1 MQNIKNNKLAK
12 AITNKMNKKART
24 ILYEDKKEALEEL
37 ELKVYA
43 LAKEINEHSDI
54 ETDEITDEEIRNICS
69 KAFKKGWSETD
80 KYRTDHKFTDIF
92 SSKKQTLSKKAAY
105 PFYEMVKDNSPLYQ
119 PNDPI
124 GVQSDDND
132 LNVNFKGVNFGTD
145 FEQAGYFNQ
154 YGLNNVDEKELE
166 MGIKVEMEHTTNKEI
181 AKRIALDHLT
191 EISNYYTLLAEMED
205 KAKEQKT
212 FNTNIKGAENE

>member
-12 AITNKMNKKART
+12 AINNKIQKKANMDIVSLQGIIDDLT
-24 ILYEDKKEALEEL
+24 KILEMCYSEEFDPVHIADRIGFVIDDLEGW
-37 ELKVYA
+37 KPYVT
-43 LAKEINEHSDI
+43 N
-54 ETDEITDEEIRNICS
+54 NI
-69 KAFKKGWSETD
+69 K
-80 KYRTDHKFTDIF
+80 
-92 SSKKQTLSKKAAY
+92 SSTKKKAAY

-132 LNVNFKGVNFGTD
+132 LNVNFKGVNFDTD

-154 YGLNNVDEKELE
+154 YGLQSVDEKELE

-191 EISNYYTLLAEMED
+191 EISNYYTLLKEMED

-212 FNTNIKGAENE
+212 FNTNIKGEENE

>member
-12 AITNKMNKKART
+12 AINNKIQKKANMDIVSLQGIIDDLT
-24 ILYEDKKEALEEL
+24 KILEMCYSEEFDPVHIADRIGFVIDDLEGW
-37 ELKVYA
+37 KPYVT
-43 LAKEINEHSDI
+43 N
-54 ETDEITDEEIRNICS
+54 NI
-69 KAFKKGWSETD
+69 K
-80 KYRTDHKFTDIF
+80 
-92 SSKKQTLSKKAAY
+92 SSTKKKAAY

-132 LNVNFKGVNFGTD
+132 LNVNFKGVNFDTD

-154 YGLNNVDEKELE
+154 YGLQNVDEKELE

-191 EISNYYTLLAEMED
+191 EISNYYTLLKEMED

-212 FNTNIKGAENE
+212 FNTNIKGEENE

>member
-12 AITNKMNKKART
+12 A
-24 ILYEDKKEALEEL
+24 
-37 ELKVYA
+37 V
-43 LAKEINEHSDI
+43 SQ
-54 ETDEITDEEIRNICS
+54 NI
-69 KAFKKGWSETD
+69 K
-80 KYRTDHKFTDIF
+80 
-92 SSKKQTLSKKAAY
+92 KKAAY

-154 YGLNNVDEKELE
+154 YGLQNVDEKELE

-191 EISNYYTLLAEMED
+191 EISNYYTLLKEMED

-212 FNTNIKGAENE
+212 FNTNIKGEENE

>member
-1 MQNIKNNKLAK
+1 MQNIKDNKLAK
-12 AITNKMNKKART
+12 AVSQSIKKKANMDIASLQGIIDDLT
-24 ILYEDKKEALEEL
+24 KILEMCYSEEFDPVHIADRIGFVIDDLEGW
-37 ELKVYA
+37 KPYVT
-43 LAKEINEHSDI
+43 N
-54 ETDEITDEEIRNICS
+54 NI
-69 KAFKKGWSETD
+69 K
-80 KYRTDHKFTDIF
+80 
-92 SSKKQTLSKKAAY
+92 SSTKKKAAY

-124 GVQSDDND
+124 GVQSNDND
-132 LNVNFKGVNFGTD
+132 LNVNFKGVNFDTD

-154 YGLNNVDEKELE
+154 YGLQNVDEKELE

-191 EISNYYTLLAEMED
+191 EISNYYTLLKEMED

-212 FNTNIKGAENE
+212 FNTNIKGEENE

>member
-12 AITNKMNKKART
+12 AITNKINKKANMDIVSLQGIIDDLT
-24 ILYEDKKEALEEL
+24 AISNMCYSEEADPIFISDRIDMVIDDLESWKPYVE
-37 ELKVYA
+37 
-43 LAKEINEHSDI
+43 N
-54 ETDEITDEEIRNICS
+54 NI
-69 KAFKKGWSETD
+69 KASTK
-80 KYRTDHKFTDIF
+80 
-92 SSKKQTLSKKAAY
+92 KKAAY
-105 PFYEMVKDNSPLYQ
+105 PFYEMVKDNNTPLYQ

-132 LNVNFKGVNFGTD
+132 LNVNFKGVNFETD
-145 FEQAGYFNQ
+145 FEQAGLFNQ
-154 YGLNNVDEKELE
+154 YGLANVDPKELE

-205 KAKEQKT
+205 KAKENGT
-212 FNTNIKGAENE
+212 FNNNIKGAENE

>member
-12 AITNKMNKKART
+12 AVS
-24 ILYEDKKEALEEL
+24 E
-37 ELKVYA
+37 
-43 LAKEINEHSDI
+43 
-54 ETDEITDEEIRNICS
+54 NI
-69 KAFKKGWSETD
+69 K
-80 KYRTDHKFTDIF
+80 
-92 SSKKQTLSKKAAY
+92 KKAAY
-105 PFYEMVKDNSPLYQ
+105 PFYEMVKDNSPLYT

-132 LNVNFKGVNFGTD
+132 LNVNFKGVNFDTD

-191 EISNYYTLLAEMED
+191 EISNYYTLLKEMED
-205 KAKEQKT
+205 KAKEKGT
-212 FNTNIKGAENE
+212 FNKNIEGEENE

>member
-12 AITNKMNKKART
+12 AVSQSIKKKANMDIVSLQGIIDDLT
-24 ILYEDKKEALEEL
+24 KILEMCYSEEFDPVHIADRIGFVIDDLEGW
-37 ELKVYA
+37 KPYVT
-43 LAKEINEHSDI
+43 N
-54 ETDEITDEEIRNICS
+54 NI
-69 KAFKKGWSETD
+69 K
-80 KYRTDHKFTDIF
+80 
-92 SSKKQTLSKKAAY
+92 SSTKKKAAY

-154 YGLNNVDEKELE
+154 YGLQNVDEKELE

-191 EISNYYTLLAEMED
+191 EISNYYTLLKEMED

-212 FNTNIKGAENE
+212 FNTNIKGEENE

>member
-1 MQNIKNNKLAK
+1 MQNIKDNKLAK
-12 AITNKMNKKART
+12 AVSQSIKKKANMDIASLQGIIDDLT
-24 ILYEDKKEALEEL
+24 KILEMCYSEEFDPVHIADRIGFVIDEL
-37 ELKVYA
+37 EGWKPYVT
-43 LAKEINEHSDI
+43 N
-54 ETDEITDEEIRNICS
+54 NI
-69 KAFKKGWSETD
+69 K
-80 KYRTDHKFTDIF
+80 
-92 SSKKQTLSKKAAY
+92 SSTKKKAAY

-124 GVQSDDND
+124 GVQSNDND
-132 LNVNFKGVNFGTD
+132 LNVNFKGVNFDTD

-154 YGLNNVDEKELE
+154 YGLQNVDEKELE

-191 EISNYYTLLAEMED
+191 EISNYYTLLKEMED

-212 FNTNIKGAENE
+212 FNTNIKGEENE